1 MNARICSHRAFDRSV
16 PFALSIPVRQVRGW
30 YSGVELKM
38 SRRQGGPSRTVA
50 EEGVDLNRYLT
61 NPAAAGQ
68 PPGLARP
75 VSVWI
80 RAFPVPVCPASCST
94 VCGPLLRKSNCPLA
108 TH

>member
-16 PFALSIPVRQVRGW
+16 PFALSILVRQVRGW

-68 PPGLARP
+68 PPDSLAPYQSGYGPSPYRF
-75 VSVWI
+75 
-80 RAFPVPVCPASCST
+80 AQPAVQPCAA
-94 VCGPLLRKSNCPLA
+94 RY
-108 TH
+108 

>member
-1 MNARICSHRAFDRSV
+1 MNARICSHWAFDRSV
-16 PFALSIPVRQVRGW
+16 PFALSILVRQVRGW

-68 PPGLARP
+68 PPDSLAPYQSGYGPSPYRF
-75 VSVWI
+75 
-80 RAFPVPVCPASCST
+80 AQPAVQPCAA
-94 VCGPLLRKSNCPLA
+94 RY
-108 TH
+108 